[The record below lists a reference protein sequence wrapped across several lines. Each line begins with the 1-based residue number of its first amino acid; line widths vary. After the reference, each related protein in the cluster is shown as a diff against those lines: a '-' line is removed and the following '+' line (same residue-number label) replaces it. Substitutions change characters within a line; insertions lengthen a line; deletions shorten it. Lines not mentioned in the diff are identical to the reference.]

1 MIYVERVETNWPL
14 RIMLPVGTHVPFHC
28 TASGKTFLSSLPTI
42 RRQQM
47 VKSLTLEAHTE
58 NTHTEA
64 ETLAAELQSVRKD
77 GFALDRQEFYSGMV
91 AIAVPVTDAS
101 GHYYAA
107 LACHGPIQRFNLAD
121 AQACHNL
128 LLTASRE
135 ISAILFGPSANV
147 P

>member
-1 MIYVERVETNWPL
+1 MALLPIDIVWKPERNL
-14 RIMLPVGTHVPFHC
+14 RKHEDQSQTY
-28 TASGKTFLSSLPTI
+28 
-42 RRQQM
+42 
-47 VKSLTLEAHTE
+47 
-58 NTHTEA
+58 
-64 ETLAAELQSVRKD
+64 ELDHHELHHAKINV
-77 GFALDRQEFYSGMV
+77 FDRQEFYSGMV

-135 ISAILFGPSANV
+135 ISAILFGPSANA